1 MANRFQTGDTVAL
14 RYITRDGQ
22 PGMSWP
28 YTVVRDSDELVAL
41 YIPEGATYKNW
52 SNSPTRHL
60 ADAHWR
66 RDTLRLMYPGAA
78 HSIWLSW
85 DRNEAG
91 RSLHGYYVNF
101 EEPFRRTPIGFD
113 TNDHMLDIVVE
124 PDLTWSW
131 KDADDFDRRVAT
143 GVYGAEFAAWVREQA
158 KPLIE
163 AIESRATPYCDGWEE
178 WVPDPGW
185 ALPALP
191 AEWNTVPATLWE
203 RRHWAYREAASRSG

>member
-1 MANRFQTGDTVAL
+1 MDARFKPGDTVAL
-14 RYITRDGQ
+14 RYITRDGH

-28 YTVVRDSDELVAL
+28 YTVVRDSDDLVAL

-52 SNSPTRHL
+52 SNQPSRHL

-85 DRNEAG
+85 DRSEG
-91 RSLHGYYVNF
+91 TRSFHGYYVNF
-101 EEPFRRTPIGFD
+101 EEPFRRTEIGFD

-124 PDLTWSW
+124 PDLTWRW
-131 KDADDFDRRVAT
+131 KDAEDFDRRVAT

-158 KPLIE
+158 APLVE
-163 AIESRATPYCDGWEE
+163 AIECRASPYADGWEN
-178 WVPDPGW
+178 WLPDPDW
-185 ALPALP
+185 SLPALP
-191 AEWNTVPATLWE
+191 SQWDTLPATLWE
-203 RRHWAYREAASRSG
+203 RRHWAYRDATVR